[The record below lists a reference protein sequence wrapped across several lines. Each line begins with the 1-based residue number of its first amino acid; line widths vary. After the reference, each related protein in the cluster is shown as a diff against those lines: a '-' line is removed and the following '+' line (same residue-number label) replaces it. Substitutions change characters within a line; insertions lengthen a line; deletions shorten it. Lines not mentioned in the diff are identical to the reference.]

1 MPRDQCRIV
10 VVEDDVD
17 LAQAIARAVVS
28 LDPKP
33 DVAGTVTEALLCL
46 QREPSLIVCDIR
58 LPDGSGLQVAE
69 VAARMRPM
77 PSMIAISGTAT
88 PEEAFALARFGVS
101 GYLQKPLVLS
111 ELRRTIDQV
120 LAMPPDLE
128 PLATSCVGRLSIHEV
143 QGRVRR
149 AMVEQ
154 ALALSDGNRTDASR
168 LLQVTRQAV
177 QQMVREMD
185 LDVSASSRGR
195 H

>member
-17 LAQAIARAVVS
+17 LAQAIARAVVA

-33 DVAGTVTEALLCL
+33 EVAGTVAEALLCL
-46 QREPSLIVCDIR
+46 QRAPTLIVCDVG

-69 VAARMRPM
+69 AAARMRPM
-77 PSMIAISGTAT
+77 PSIIAISGTAT

-111 ELRRTIDQV
+111 ELRQTLDEV
-120 LAMPPDLE
+120 LAAPPDLQ
-128 PLATSCVGRLSIHEV
+128 PLATSWVGRLSMHEV

-154 ALALSDGNRTDASR
+154 ALALSDGNRTNASR

-177 QQMVREMD
+177 QQMVRELE
-185 LDVSASSRGR
+185 LDASAPTRPR